1 MANAF
6 DKNAYNELGR
16 YLTER
21 HSDQLSTQ
29 LAVFQSALVNFGGEH
44 GDEIANNSEFKG
56 KFTQMCQLVGVDP
69 LELVL
74 GLNLKALKNQ
84 KPAKD
89 PSGLNFHIAL
99 AVRVVEVCQQTRDLN
114 GGLISLKELISIL
127 TNNIHIQ
134 IGVVE
139 NDIELALLILNVLGK
154 GYEILN
160 INGKKW
166 LKFSSATGGN
176 LSNDQRNV
184 YEVCGFMGGYV
195 TRRILRDN
203 FGWDALR
210 CKTVVDEMIMN
221 GLLWVDEQGDGEWMY
236 WEPSWISS

>member
-1 MANAF
+1 MQVCSVHTSFAVSRCWEGKRAS
-6 DKNAYNELGR
+6 
-16 YLTER
+16 ER
-21 HSDQLSTQ
+21 NTVAQDVIKQALKHQQLSHSWAIPVPVGTACIAFSSITQ
-29 LAVFQSALVNFGGEH
+29 PREDLIHYHYQLINGIYKTPAWAGH
-44 GDEIANNSEFKG
+44 GHSSNIHK
-56 KFTQMCQLVGVDP
+56 Q
-69 LELVL
+69 
-74 GLNLKALKNQ
+74 
-84 KPAKD
+84 
-89 PSGLNFHIAL
+89 
-99 AVRVVEVCQQTRDLN
+99 
-114 GGLISLKELISIL
+114 
-127 TNNIHIQ
+127 NNIHIQ

-221 GLLWVDEQGDGEWMY
+221 GLLWVDEQGDREWMY